1 MLEDSIWTGPHPEIF
16 QWQMQ
21 DQFSSGRC
29 RKPVFAPCDDA
40 VRWQMPTNQEDM
52 PHSELIGTEIS
63 QAEIFTLGNQ
73 GNYSV
78 GCHSLC
84 CTW

>member
-1 MLEDSIWTGPHPEIF
+1 MDRA
-16 QWQMQ
+16 
-21 DQFSSGRC
+21 SSGNFLVVDARPNVC

-63 QAEIFTLGNQ
+63 
-73 GNYSV
+73 
-78 GCHSLC
+78 
-84 CTW
+84 